1 MNVDSTKISRLKELQ
16 ETVIETLTELKEL
29 QEKVGY
35 KTSDLVKKL
44 NDDLETTDIA
54 IELLLVTA
62 GFKKFLLM
70 KVVKKRVG
78 PACYGRADFVCF

>member
-35 KTSDLVKKL
+35 KTFDLVKKL
-44 NDDLETTDIA
+44 NDDPETTDIV
-54 IELLLVTA
+54 IELLLVMA

-78 PACYGRADFVCF
+78 SACYGRADFVCF

>member
-1 MNVDSTKISRLKELQ
+1 MNVDSIKISRLEELQ

-44 NDDLETTDIA
+44 NDDPETTDIA
-54 IELLLVTA
+54 IELLLVTV

-70 KVVKKRVG
+70 KVVKKSVG
-78 PACYGRADFVCF
+78 PVCYGRADFVCF